1 MKDHARLV
9 NTIPIIITIFFYLL
23 LLGLFLRDAIS
34 GISFLVILLLSLF
47 MLSIFIFLFRRKK
60 TNRQQLPISLA
71 ILLLLF
77 CYELPLLGFVTKTY
91 VANVYVEPRPTI
103 KGSGIFIVSVSY
115 KPLDNM
121 KSQQEVQKYLRNHTD
136 LEVINVAKLTNE
148 ILYENKNNTI
158 FEWLQLKKTPKE
170 EMRENLKLYFGKEE
184 ARLTE
189 YFKHDKA
196 VGDSA
201 GLSLLLTELIIKGE
215 LQNNLRLA
223 ITGAID
229 SEGNVLAIGG
239 LREKLQ
245 NVKKYGFPFII
256 IPSENAKE
264 AETLQREL
272 KLNIEVFDVE
282 HVEEAIK
289 VINDLNEKY
298 KKQMDN

>member
-1 MKDHARLV
+1 MKDKAQSLNV
-9 NTIPIIITIFFYLL
+9 IPIIITIVFYLL
-23 LLGLFLRDAIS
+23 VLGVFLRDAID
-34 GISFLVILLLSLF
+34 GISYLVLLLLSLF
-47 MLSIFIFLFRRKK
+47 MLTISIFIFRRKQK
-60 TNRQQLPISLA
+60 TKQQLTISLV

-91 VANVYVEPRPTI
+91 VAKLYIEPRQTVE
-103 KGSGIFIVSVSY
+103 GSGIFIVAISY
-115 KPLDNM
+115 KNLDNM
-121 KSQQEVQKYLRNHTD
+121 ESKQEAQEYLRKYPDQEVITITKVR
-136 LEVINVAKLTNE
+136 NE
-148 ILYENKNNTI
+148 ILYENKNRTI

-189 YFKHDKA
+189 YFKHDKGI
-196 VGDSA
+196 GDSA

-215 LQNNLRLA
+215 LQNGLRLA

-229 SEGNVLAIGG
+229 AEGNVLAVGG

-245 NVKKYGFPFII
+245 NVKKYNFPFMI

-272 KLNIEVFDVE
+272 KLNIEVIDVE
-282 HVEEAIK
+282 HVDEAIE

-298 KKQMDN
+298 KK

>member
-1 MKDHARLV
+1 ML
-9 NTIPIIITIFFYLL
+9 TI
-23 LLGLFLRDAIS
+23 
-34 GISFLVILLLSLF
+34 
-47 MLSIFIFLFRRKK
+47 SIFIFRRKQK
-60 TNRQQLPISLA
+60 TKQQLTISLA

-91 VANVYVEPRPTI
+91 VANLYVEPRQTVE
-103 KGSGIFIVSVSY
+103 GSGIFIVAISY
-115 KPLDNM
+115 KALDNM
-121 KSQQEVQKYLRNHTD
+121 ESKQEAQEYLRKYPDQEVIT
-136 LEVINVAKLTNE
+136 INKVRNE
-148 ILYENKNNTI
+148 ILYENKNRTI

-189 YFKHDKA
+189 YFKHDKGI
-196 VGDSA
+196 GDSA

-215 LQNNLRLA
+215 LQNGLRLA

-229 SEGNVLAIGG
+229 AEGNVLAVGG

-245 NVKKYGFPFII
+245 NVKKYDFPFMI

-272 KLNIEVFDVE
+272 KLNIEVIDVE
-282 HVEEAIK
+282 HVDEAIE

-298 KKQMDN
+298 KK

>member
-1 MKDHARLV
+1 M
-9 NTIPIIITIFFYLL
+9 
-23 LLGLFLRDAIS
+23 S
-34 GISFLVILLLSLF
+34 
-47 MLSIFIFLFRRKK
+47 RRKHK
-60 TNRQQLPISLA
+60 TRKKFSISLA

-91 VANVYVEPRPTI
+91 VANLYVEPRQTVE
-103 KGSGIFIVSVSY
+103 GSGIFIVAISY

-121 KSQQEVQKYLRNHTD
+121 ESKQEAQEYLRKYPDQEVITITK
-136 LEVINVAKLTNE
+136 VTND
-148 ILYENKNNTI
+148 ILYENKNRTI

-196 VGDSA
+196 GGDSA

-215 LQNNLRLA
+215 LQNGLRLA
-223 ITGAID
+223 ITGAVD
-229 SEGNVLAIGG
+229 GNGNVLAIGG

-245 NVKKYGFPFII
+245 NVKKYGFPFMI

-264 AETLQREL
+264 AEALQREL
-272 KLNIEVFDVE
+272 KLNIEVFDVD
-282 HVEEAIK
+282 HVEEAIE
-289 VINDLNEKY
+289 VINDLNKKY
-298 KKQMDN
+298 RH

>member
-1 MKDHARLV
+1 MKDKAQSLNV
-9 NTIPIIITIFFYLL
+9 IPIIITIVFYLL
-23 LLGLFLRDAIS
+23 VLGVFLRDAID
-34 GISFLVILLLSLF
+34 GISFLVLLLLSLF
-47 MLSIFIFLFRRKK
+47 MLTISIFIFRRKQK
-60 TNRQQLPISLA
+60 TKQQLTISLA

-91 VANVYVEPRPTI
+91 VANLYVEPRQTVE
-103 KGSGIFIVSVSY
+103 GSGIFIVAISY
-115 KPLDNM
+115 KTLDNM
-121 KSQQEVQKYLRNHTD
+121 ESKQEAQEHLRKYSDQEVITITKVR
-136 LEVINVAKLTNE
+136 NE
-148 ILYENKNNTI
+148 ILYENKNRTI

-170 EMRENLKLYFGKEE
+170 EMRENLKRYFGKEE

-196 VGDSA
+196 IGDSA

-215 LQNNLRLA
+215 LQNGLRLA

-229 SEGNVLAIGG
+229 AEGNILAVGG

-245 NVKKYGFPFII
+245 NVKKYDFPFMI

-282 HVEEAIK
+282 HVEEAIE

-298 KKQMDN
+298 KK

>member
-1 MKDHARLV
+1 M
-9 NTIPIIITIFFYLL
+9 IITIVFYLL
-23 LLGLFLRDAIS
+23 VLGLFLRDAID
-34 GISFLVILLLSLF
+34 GISYLVLLLLSLF
-47 MLSIFIFLFRRKK
+47 MLIISIFIFRRKQK
-60 TNRQQLPISLA
+60 TKKQLTIALA

-91 VANVYVEPRPTI
+91 VANLYVEPRQTVE
-103 KGSGIFIVSVSY
+103 GSGIFIVSVSY

-121 KSQQEVQKYLRNHTD
+121 KSQQEVRKYLRNHPD
-136 LEVINVAKLTNE
+136 LEVINVAKITNE
-148 ILYENKNNTI
+148 ILYENKNRTI

-196 VGDSA
+196 IGDSA

-215 LQNNLRLA
+215 LQNDLRLA

-229 SEGNVLAIGG
+229 AEGNVLAIGG

-245 NVKKYGFPFII
+245 NVNKYGFPFII

-282 HVEEAIK
+282 HVEEAIE

-298 KKQMDN
+298 KK